1 LEEYTNKKE
10 PEEVRCI
17 EGMTKILEYSMAG
30 RSLTLRNIDESGFS
44 IIAKEDIHV
53 DEGDIKKIGNLFESV
68 GIPFRSVND
77 LNGTPR
83 QEIITLELFKD
94 EAEKV
99 LSLLAKERLDKVDE
113 LEHQDKE
120 QIYKILMALDNIQKK
135 IERGIAKS
143 QK

>member
-1 LEEYTNKKE
+1 
-10 PEEVRCI
+10 
-17 EGMTKILEYSMAG
+17 MTKILEYSMAG
-30 RSLTLRNIDESGFS
+30 RSLTVRNIDKSGFS

-77 LNGTPR
+77 LNGTSRP
-83 QEIITLELFKD
+83 EIITLELFKD

-99 LSLLAKERLDKVDE
+99 LSLLAKERLDIVDE
-113 LEHQDKE
+113 LERQDKE
-120 QIYKILMALDNIQKK
+120 HIYKTILAIDNIQKK

-143 QK
+143 HK

>member
-1 LEEYTNKKE
+1 M
-10 PEEVRCI
+10 V
-17 EGMTKILEYSMAG
+17 S
-30 RSLTLRNIDESGFS
+30 RSLTLRNIDKSGFS
-44 IIAKEDIHV
+44 IIAKEDIHI
-53 DEGDIKKIGNLFESV
+53 DEGDIRKIGNLFESV

-83 QEIITLELFKD
+83 PEIITLELFKD

-99 LSLLAKERLDKVDE
+99 ISLLAKERLDIVDK

-120 QIYKILMALDNIQKK
+120 QIYKIIMVLDNIQKK

-143 QK
+143 RK

>member
-1 LEEYTNKKE
+1 
-10 PEEVRCI
+10 
-17 EGMTKILEYSMAG
+17 MTKVLEYSTAS
-30 RSLTLRNIDESGFS
+30 RSFTLRNIDKSGFS

-77 LNGTPR
+77 LLGTPR
-83 QEIITLELFKD
+83 PEIITLELFKD

-99 LSLLAKERLDKVDE
+99 ISLLAKETLDIADK
-113 LEHQDKE
+113 LENHDKE
-120 QIYKILMALDNIQKK
+120 QMYKIIMALDNIQKK

-143 QK
+143 HK

>member
-1 LEEYTNKKE
+1 
-10 PEEVRCI
+10 
-17 EGMTKILEYSMAG
+17 MTKILEYSMAG
-30 RSLTLRNIDESGFS
+30 RSLTLRNIDKSGFS

-94 EAEKV
+94 EADKI
-99 LSLLAKERLDKVDE
+99 LSLLAKERLDIVNE

-120 QIYKILMALDNIQKK
+120 QIYRTIMAIDNIQKK

-143 QK
+143 HKK

>member
-1 LEEYTNKKE
+1 
-10 PEEVRCI
+10 
-17 EGMTKILEYSMAG
+17 MTKILEYSMVS
-30 RSLTLRNIDESGFS
+30 RSLTLRNIDKSGFS
-44 IIAKEDIHV
+44 IIAKEDIHI
-53 DEGDIKKIGNLFESV
+53 DEGDIRKIGNLFESV

-83 QEIITLELFKD
+83 PEIITLELFKD

-99 LSLLAKERLDKVDE
+99 ISLLAKERLDIVDK

-120 QIYKILMALDNIQKK
+120 QIYKIIMVLDNIQKK

-143 QK
+143 RK